1 MNDIQYELSE
11 VKQDLMVLK
20 ENISL
25 GYILIIL
32 FNLMY
37 FIVII
42 CLMTMLNK
50 QNVKRDDKDVI

>member
-11 VKQDLMVLK
+11 VKQYLIELK

-37 FIVII
+37 FIIII
-42 CLMTMLNK
+42 CLMTMFNK
-50 QNVKRDDKDVI
+50 